1 MTFAT
6 FSLIT
11 IFFAVSLLKNYHLKN
26 ILFVSLFFSL
36 SFFTRYTAV
45 ALVPAICLGIL
56 LGAKGAGYSKKK
68 IIAGIL
74 LFFILSILFLLPH
87 FIITTINFGHPFYN
101 ENYRN
106 VAYKLYG
113 KNNWAKLFTL
123 PYQSLK
129 EVILKDPGKFIA
141 SGKKE
146 FFKFMKTA
154 GQLTRVPPV
163 NWQIFSGIFILGVLF
178 VIPGGIIKKGVAPP
192 TNYCSGS
199 GKSHRE
205 ENVFQKIK
213 IKCQSLI
220 VLFVLSYAFLISL
233 TFLANGRILLPALP
247 FIYVIMAGFIFQLK
261 EMLPRFKYSR
271 YIGYF
276 LIFVLFIVISLH
288 TKNLYHSLN
297 ELYSRHPINE
307 TRAALR
313 LQEKYGTGIRV
324 GFTTMFLDRHVEFA
338 AVDLG
343 GTFGKPR
350 NLGKYFKKLRQL
362 VIKKDL
368 DFIIVGRIGLFH
380 RPKELLRNKK
390 IPPFLQALEVTED
403 YAIYRV
409 VK

>member
-1 MTFAT
+1 
-6 FSLIT
+6 
-11 IFFAVSLLKNYHLKN
+11 
-26 ILFVSLFFSL
+26 
-36 SFFTRYTAV
+36 
-45 ALVPAICLGIL
+45 
-56 LGAKGAGYSKKK
+56 
-68 IIAGIL
+68 
-74 LFFILSILFLLPH
+74 
-87 FIITTINFGHPFYN
+87 
-101 ENYRN
+101 
-106 VAYKLYG
+106 LYG